1 MGDGLGCGV
10 GDAVAVADAV
20 AVGAGV
26 DVEVAVQVG
35 DAVAVGMAVAVGI
48 GVGLADGVG
57 MTWRPKE
64 SARPFGFSVVAVG
77 DAAGATV
84 GAITAPVRYAAASS
98 RVKLR

>member
-1 MGDGLGCGV
+1 MGET
-10 GDAVAVADAV
+10 VADAV
-20 AVGAGV
+20 AVGVGV

-35 DAVAVGMAVAVGI
+35 DAATVGVAVAVGI

-57 MTWRPKE
+57 MAWKPKE
-64 SARPFGFSVVAVG
+64 SARLCGFPIVAMGVG
-77 DAAGATV
+77 AGATF

>member
-1 MGDGLGCGV
+1 MGE
-10 GDAVAVADAV
+10 AVADAV

-26 DVEVAVQVG
+26 DVEVGVQVG
-35 DAVAVGMAVAVGI
+35 DAVAVGVAEVVGL
-48 GVGLADGVG
+48 GVGLADSVG
-57 MTWRPKE
+57 MARKPEE

-84 GAITAPVRYAAASS
+84 GVITAPARYAAASS